1 MFFLQRADFLLI
13 TLGTGRAAQVFDMK
27 VLDWQVLDFKTPDL
41 TRQCLAQDA
50 LDWHL

>member
-27 VLDWQVLDFKTPDL
+27 VLDFKTPDL